1 MTPNGPPPNFPIL
14 AYTLGNIHFVAF
26 GSSNTALQGRQQAR
40 DRRKCLNVRTC
51 SSNFVPLTTTK
62 VYDYKFSKAQGLYTK
77 TQELE
82 GAGARSH

>member
-26 GSSNTALQGRQQAR
+26 GSGNTVLRRGQQPR
-40 DRRKCLNVRTC
+40 DPRKCLNVRTC

-62 VYDYKFSKAQGLYTK
+62 VYDYKFSKAQDLYTK

-82 GAGARSH
+82 EAGARSH